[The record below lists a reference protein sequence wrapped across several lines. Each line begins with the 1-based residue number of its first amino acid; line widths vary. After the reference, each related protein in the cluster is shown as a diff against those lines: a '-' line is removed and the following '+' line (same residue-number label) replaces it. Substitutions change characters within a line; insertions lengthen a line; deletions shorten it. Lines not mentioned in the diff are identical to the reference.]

1 MDNQLS
7 NMIQINNKQHL
18 KVLAFTI
25 GCLAIVPTLTSCDD
39 QLDITPKGKVTLS
52 TVNELE
58 LLLNQE
64 YMLGDIPS
72 DNIGILAGESVGT
85 FDQVSAVMSQTNTVK
100 YALMTFNEQIDRA
113 ILTTSDERYNNIY
126 KYVNYMNTVITKMDE
141 ATGEA
146 SRKPALVA
154 EAKVMRAWLHFLA
167 VVIHA
172 RQYDDDTA
180 ATDGG
185 IAYVTSTEVTE
196 QKTKLTLAETYKMI
210 LADCSDDVIS
220 QLPETHGDQV
230 MRGDRAWGNAVR
242 AMVLFQMKRYP
253 EALPYAQE
261 AIHLRPEMFD
271 RSSIKETG
279 EWIQDE
285 TSNNNFLYMGGTA
298 RVSPTMTMLTL
309 EAGNMFEEGDYVIN
323 YEKTGWSLEYGKM
336 FSGIDGVRM
345 YMGWSTSCNVYG
357 LTSEQLHYVAAECL
371 IRTGKIEEGLALVNA
386 VRQLRIEDCQP
397 FTASSEQEAMEQLQ
411 RAKFVEQFGTPFN
424 YFDRKRWNS
433 ESTYRKPVTH
443 RLGTLGTFTLQPE
456 SPLWVMPFPVNAVRY
471 NPTLT
476 QNY

>member
-7 NMIQINNKQHL
+7 NMIQIKNKQHL

-141 ATGEA
+141 ATGDA

-167 VVIHA
+167 VVIYA

-261 AIHLRPEMFD
+261 AIH
-271 RSSIKETG
+271 
-279 EWIQDE
+279 
-285 TSNNNFLYMGGTA
+285 
-298 RVSPTMTMLTL
+298 RVKHRTVALICIEIPPC
-309 EAGNMFEEGDYVIN
+309 A
-323 YEKTGWSLEYGKM
+323 YGRVK
-336 FSGIDGVRM
+336 
-345 YMGWSTSCNVYG
+345 
-357 LTSEQLHYVAAECL
+357 
-371 IRTGKIEEGLALVNA
+371 
-386 VRQLRIEDCQP
+386 
-397 FTASSEQEAMEQLQ
+397 Q
-411 RAKFVEQFGTPFN
+411 RALRGQRQGIFV
-424 YFDRKRWNS
+424 
-433 ESTYRKPVTH
+433 
-443 RLGTLGTFTLQPE
+443 
-456 SPLWVMPFPVNAVRY
+456 
-471 NPTLT
+471 LT
-476 QNY
+476 

>member
-196 QKTKLTLAETYKMI
+196 QKTKQTLAETYKMI
-210 LADCSDDVIS
+210 LADCSDEVIS
-220 QLPETHGDQV
+220 QLPENHGDQV

-242 AMVLFQMKRYP
+242 AMVLFQM
-253 EALPYAQE
+253 
-261 AIHLRPEMFD
+261 
-271 RSSIKETG
+271 
-279 EWIQDE
+279 
-285 TSNNNFLYMGGTA
+285 
-298 RVSPTMTMLTL
+298 TMTMLTL
-309 EAGNMFEEGDYVIN
+309 EAGNMFEKGDYVIN